1 MRILLAPHGTR
12 GDVQPMLALAD
23 ALADRGHIVRFVA
36 PANFVPWIGA
46 RGFAAHSDGIDV
58 EELFRT
64 VGANVQSLRWQA
76 HYLSQVLTP
85 QLFESV
91 ATASAD
97 VDLIVGAGVQVAG
110 ASIAEWRDLPYCNVG
125 FCPCVVP
132 SSETPPPLVK
142 TQTLPKWVNGLL
154 WQIGRPV
161 TNLLLRGPINA
172 ARKRLAL
179 DPLDS
184 VLAHL
189 LHDTVM
195 VAADRD
201 LAPIGADAPPGTV
214 QTDAWIDRDPAVL
227 DSHIESFLRLD
238 PPPIYIGFGS
248 MVARDVGAL
257 ASDAI
262 VAARALGRPAI
273 VAGGWSGLDRR
284 LRDGEDLCV
293 VDAVPHNLLLPRVA
307 VAVHHGGAG
316 TTTAAARAGVPQVVL
331 PHILDQFY
339 WAHRVEVLGLGPAGL
354 PVEVVNAEVLTD
366 RISIALTDPWVRDA
380 AAAFAPGIASRN
392 GVQAAVD
399 TLEKLRAEF

>member
-23 ALADRGHIVRFVA
+23 ALADRGHTVRFVA
-36 PANFVPWIGA
+36 PANFVPWIDA
-46 RGFAAHSDGIDV
+46 RGFEARSDGIDV
-58 EELFRT
+58 EQMLRT
-64 VGANVQSLRWQA
+64 GGVDFQSFRWQA
-76 HYLSQVLTP
+76 NHLAQVLIP
-85 QLFESV
+85 HLFDSV
-91 ATASAD
+91 AAASAD

-132 SSETPPPLVK
+132 SCETPPPLVK
-142 TQTLPKWVNGLL
+142 TQTLPKWVNSLL
-154 WQIGRPV
+154 WQVGRPV
-161 TNLLLRGPINA
+161 TNLLLREPINT

-184 VLAHL
+184 VLTHL
-189 LHDTVM
+189 LGHLM

-201 LAPIGADAPPGTV
+201 LAPIGEDAPPGTM
-214 QTDAWIDRDPAVL
+214 QTDAWIDSAPVAL
-227 DSHIESFLRLD
+227 DSHIEAFLRLD

-248 MVARDVGAL
+248 MVARDVAAL

-273 VAGGWSGLDRR
+273 VAGGWSGLDRH
-284 LRDGEDLCV
+284 LRDGEDICV
-293 VDAVPHNLLLPRVA
+293 VDAAPHSLLLPRVA

-331 PHILDQFY
+331 PHVLDQFY

-354 PVEVVNAEVLTD
+354 PVEVVNADVLTD
-366 RISIALTDPWVRDA
+366 RISIALTNPWMRDA
-380 AAAFAPGIASRN
+380 AKEFAPGIASRN
-392 GVQAAVD
+392 GVQAAAD
-399 TLEKLRAEF
+399 KLEKLRAEF